1 VGVPHFELS
10 LKLSPLYYH
19 NKNAIIIYNM
29 EIHIIRDIYNHNKG
43 QSLFGNNIEQKHC
56 QNIVTPHNKW

>member
-1 VGVPHFELS
+1 
-10 LKLSPLYYH
+10 
-19 NKNAIIIYNM
+19 M